1 MIFTDIEK
9 SKILLFWV
17 QVEVEGLS
25 CVSPSAMDLK
35 EMFIRRA
42 AEKYDIY
49 LKNNLYETGGVFAVP
64 FKDKENIRIELNVF
78 ASEMEDEYRAVHP
91 QMEWRMQSTN
101 I

>member
-25 CVSPSAMDLK
+25 CASPSAMELK
-35 EMFIRRA
+35 KKFLRRA

-49 LKNNLYETGGVFAVP
+49 LKNDLYETDGVFAVL
-64 FKDKENIRIELNVF
+64 FKDKENIRIELNIF
-78 ASEMEDEYRAVHP
+78 ASEIEDEYRVVHP
-91 QMEWRMQSTN
+91 LMEWRMQSTS

>member
-17 QVEVEGLS
+17 QVEVGGLTQS
-25 CVSPSAMDLK
+25 LPSASDLK
-35 EMFIRRA
+35 EKFIRRA

-49 LKNNLYETGGVFAVP
+49 LKNNLFETDGVFAVP

-78 ASEMEDEYRAVHP
+78 ASEVEDECRDVHP
-91 QMEWRMQSTN
+91 LMEWRMQSTT